1 MPSRVLELTEE
12 AVARLPRTA
21 LDPAEAMELRNSGK
35 FEIEPAS
42 LLNNYTY
49 GIRSRGWV
57 GHVPVGDDLLI
68 RVVPKVAI
76 GNLFRMLEVA
86 YKLRSFHILDGHTE
100 IESIEDLYERVV
112 SILARRV
119 LDRAR
124 KGLYRTYTGREEA
137 LSCVRGRVD
146 AVGTMLNIARGVP
159 RIPCSYEEHT
169 ADIDENRI
177 LLWTLH
183 EVRRQA
189 ISQPRIRRE
198 LDLAR
203 RALAGSI
210 ALERKKAA
218 ECVGR
223 LYNRL
228 NGDYEPIH
236 GLCRFILEQSG
247 PGIAGGDRSFVPFAL
262 NMPRLF
268 EAFVAEW
275 LRQHPPPGI
284 LVRAKHTARLDA
296 DFRLNIEIDIL
307 LVDENTNKPI
317 AVLDTK
323 YMKNELPSEADI
335 YQVAFYAREL
345 QVRRGILVYPSPT
358 ALPFH
363 IRHGKDMLLESLV
376 FDLSSSLEE
385 AGQAFRKE
393 ILRRLGSSSGGHVRC

>member
-1 MPSRVLELTEE
+1 VPRRVLELTEE
-12 AVARLPRTA
+12 TVERLPRTA
-21 LDPAEAMELRNSGK
+21 LGRAEAMQLSISGK
-35 FEIEPAS
+35 FEIEAAS
-42 LLNNYTY
+42 LLNEDTY

-57 GHVPVGDDLLI
+57 GHIPVGDDLLI
-68 RVVPKVAI
+68 RVLPKVAV
-76 GNLFRMLEVA
+76 GNLFRMLDVA
-86 YKLRSFHILDGHTE
+86 YNLRSFHILEGNTE
-100 IESIEDLYERVV
+100 IESIEDLYERIV

-124 KGLYRTYTGREEA
+124 NGLYRAYTGQEEE
-137 LSCVRGRVD
+137 LSCVRGRID
-146 AVGTMLNIARGVP
+146 AVGTMLNIARGIP

-169 ADIDENRI
+169 ADLDENRI
-177 LLWTLH
+177 VLWTLH

-189 ISQPRIRRE
+189 IVRPRTRRE

-203 RALAGSI
+203 RALTGSI
-210 ALERKKAA
+210 TLEQKKAA

-228 NGDYEPIH
+228 NDDYEPIH

-247 PGIAGGDRSFVPFAL
+247 PGIAGGDRSFVPFVL

-275 LRQHPPPGI
+275 LRQDPPPGI
-284 LVRAKHTARLDA
+284 LVRPKHTANLDA
-296 DFRLNIEIDIL
+296 DFRSNVEIDIL
-307 LVDENTNKPI
+307 LIDENTNKPI

-323 YMKNELPSEADI
+323 YMKGEQPSEADI

-345 QVRRGILVYPSPT
+345 QVRRGMLVYPSPT

-376 FDLSSSLEE
+376 FDLSLPLEE
-385 AGQAFRKE
+385 AGQVFRNE
-393 ILRRLGSSSGGHVRC
+393 LLRRLRENV